1 MVAISDKEFAEM
13 VVISDK
19 EFAEMPPARGV

>member
-1 MVAISDKEFAEM
+1 

-19 EFAEMPPARGV
+19 EFLLERHSEDF